1 VNPATVLSERVET
14 WRLKGRLEEFRGR
27 RIHTFFQD
35 GEGPLLVLLHGFPTC
50 SYDWHDLV
58 DLMPGRAI
66 LAFDFLGFGLS
77 DKPRDHT
84 YTLSWQAD
92 LTEELICR
100 HWPDKPATVCAHD
113 LGTSVAT
120 ELLARDLASELRFEL
135 AGMLLFNGSIL
146 VERSNPTLAQKLL
159 RGPLGPLAARF
170 SNEAF
175 FRRQFASVFGGAHP
189 MTDADATDY
198 WGLMTFND
206 GNRLGHKLVSY
217 MDEREIYA
225 DRWHGALS
233 RWKGDL
239 RLAWGMQD
247 PVAVP
252 DILDGLLEMRPDLPV
267 IRMPELGHYP
277 QMEDPQRFARVLR
290 ESMPAGDSSL

>member
-1 VNPATVLSERVET
+1 VTPAAALTDRVEE
-14 WRLKGRLEEFRGR
+14 WRLKGGLEEFRGR
-27 RIHTFFQD
+27 QIHTFSQD

-50 SYDWHDLV
+50 SYDWRHLIE
-58 DLMPGRAI
+58 LMPGRAI
-66 LAFDFLGFGLS
+66 LAFDFLGFGFS
-77 DKPRDHT
+77 DKPKDHS

-92 LTEELICR
+92 LTEELIHR
-100 HWPDKPATVCAHD
+100 HGAGRPAYVCAHD

-120 ELLARDLASELRFEL
+120 ELLARDLAGELRFEL

-146 VERSNPTLAQKLL
+146 VERSNPTLAQKIL

-175 FRRQFASVFGGAHP
+175 FRRQFASVFGEAHP
-189 MTDADATDY
+189 MSDADATDY
-198 WGLMTFND
+198 WGLMTWND

-225 DRWHGALS
+225 ERWHGAVS
-233 RWKGDL
+233 GWRGDL

-252 DILDGLLEMRPDLPV
+252 DILDGLLDMRPDLPV
-267 IRMPELGHYP
+267 TRLPDIGHYP
-277 QMEDPQRFARVLR
+277 QIEDPAAFTRIL
-290 ESMPAGDSSL
+290 AGALPGAGTSL

>member
-1 VNPATVLSERVET
+1 MNPATVLSERVET